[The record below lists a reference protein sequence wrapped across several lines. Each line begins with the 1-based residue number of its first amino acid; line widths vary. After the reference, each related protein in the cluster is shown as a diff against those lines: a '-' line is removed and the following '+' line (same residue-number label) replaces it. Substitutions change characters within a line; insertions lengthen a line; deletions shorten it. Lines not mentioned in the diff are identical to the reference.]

1 VGFFL
6 RSHTDDSDKMGGVC
20 CSDERDRA
28 CKPADDDYASEYY
41 EYIARPSWPVACKP
55 FRPSTPPLG
64 RSASDLSVNSAYD
77 GSTAPPP
84 PASATAP
91 RSVPSRLVFGSAAS
105 VTITAAAAGAATSA
119 IVAPGDM
126 VQL

>member
-1 VGFFL
+1 
-6 RSHTDDSDKMGGVC
+6 MGGVC

-28 CKPADDDYASEYY
+28 CEPADDDYASEYY

-77 GSTAPPP
+77 GSTAPAPAPAPPAPAP
-84 PASATAP
+84 PASATAS
-91 RSVPSRLVFGSAAS
+91 RSVPLRLVFGGAAP